1 MDIYICMF
9 SSIKAEMLSV
19 GLRHKLPLP
28 SQAQPIHYT
37 DAASNT
43 LISSLLPGAG
53 TKPVGYPPLLLATAH
68 FFLFFFFFSFLLV
81 AFERFSF
88 VYFNCFG

>member
-1 MDIYICMF
+1 MF

-68 FFLFFFFFSFLLV
+68 FFLSFSLPLSGFRSFISTALV
-81 AFERFSF
+81 NTKTPLF
-88 VYFNCFG
+88 